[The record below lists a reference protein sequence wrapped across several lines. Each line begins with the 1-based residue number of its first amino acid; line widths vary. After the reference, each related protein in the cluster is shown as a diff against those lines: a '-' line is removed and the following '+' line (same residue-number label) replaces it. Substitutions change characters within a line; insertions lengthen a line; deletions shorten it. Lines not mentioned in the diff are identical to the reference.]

1 MRKGGED
8 WVARCRMKLSVELNP
23 IWNFGG
29 SEESST
35 FCEARLSHESLM
47 RRGNTSNIERAGI
60 LYLVPL
66 NLPQRISTQ
75 MSSRDTLVVD

>member
-1 MRKGGED
+1 
-8 WVARCRMKLSVELNP
+8 MKL
-23 IWNFGG
+23 